1 MPGSS
6 VRGTV
11 MLTADLAMSWRR
23 GRRTGPRYINPC
35 DPNMLRVA
43 DELITLFRQ
52 HQDRRRGQLEQAL
65 HDYIGVATD
74 YQILRGLIKL
84 LIDRCLFDTTSPLDP
99 VAVRQSVFLKARQ
112 YHPVTDADTVRQQ
125 VLAQV
130 AADLNSSAAAVEQSL
145 FADLPEHQRLIEFN
159 PITAA
164 ELLDQ
169 YNLAQAQALLYRCI
183 AMDIWMAPQEPTG
196 YRRLFDAIKCYRLM
210 HTVRGTPQSGY
221 EIRLDGPVSL
231 FHRSQKYGVQM
242 AVFLP
247 ALLRCRHWRM
257 KAEIEQ
263 KRGSAFFE
271 LTSEQHWFRPLGSD
285 EPTFQP
291 AVGEKLIANWNK
303 GGYGWRAEPSCAV
316 LNVGQ
321 SVFVPDVV
329 FRQAEAGE
337 QQAAHPQ
344 VVYLEIVGFW
354 TPRWIKERLIQL
366 ERAGLS
372 NFLLAASTEFLASR
386 DAPPR
391 LPPNVL
397 VFQSSLDVRA
407 VQQALEAIRARL

>member
-1 MPGSS
+1 
-6 VRGTV
+6 

-23 GRRTGPRYINPC
+23 GRRTGPRYINPR
-35 DPNMLRVA
+35 DPNMLQVA
-43 DELITLFRQ
+43 DDLITLFHQ
-52 HQDRRRGQLEQAL
+52 HEGQRRGQLEQAL
-65 HDYIGVATD
+65 HEYIGVATD
-74 YQILRGLIKL
+74 YQLLRGLIKL
-84 LIDRCLFDTTSPLDP
+84 LMDRCLFDTTSPLDP
-99 VAVRQSVFLKARQ
+99 VMVRQSVFLKARR
-112 YHPVTDADTVRQQ
+112 YHPVADSEAVRQR
-125 VLAQV
+125 VLAEV
-130 AADLNSSAAAVEQSL
+130 AAELNHSAAAVEQSL
-145 FADLPEHQRLIEFN
+145 FADLPEHQRLVQFSA
-159 PITAA
+159 ITAA

-183 AMDIWMAPQEPTG
+183 AMDIWLAPQEPTG

-210 HTVRGTPQSGY
+210 HTIRGTPQSGY

-271 LTSEQHWFRPLGSD
+271 LTSDQHGLRPPEPD
-285 EPTFQP
+285 EPIAQP
-291 AVGEKLIANWNK
+291 TVSEKLIANLNK
-303 GGYGWRAEPSCAV
+303 SGYGWRAEPSCAV
-316 LNVGQ
+316 ITVGQ
-321 SVFVPDVV
+321 SVFIPDVV
-329 FRQAEAGE
+329 FRRAEHQE
-337 QQAAHPQ
+337 QQAGHPQ

-354 TPRWIKERLIQL
+354 TPRWIKERLVQL

-386 DAPPR
+386 DALPA
-391 LPPNVL
+391 LPPNVI
-397 VFQSSLDVRA
+397 VFQTSLDVRA
-407 VQQALEAIRARL
+407 VREALEAIRVGP